1 MLVRVHGSNACVLAI
16 NIYIIVDCDTIGV
29 CDSICISASSCASVA
44 RSMVVLPMPMVVLE
58 EIGYC
63 KISAFLEV

>member
-1 MLVRVHGSNACVLAI
+1 MVGICWCVYMAATRVLAI

-58 EIGYC
+58 EIGY
-63 KISAFLEV
+63 

>member
-29 CDSICISASSCASVA
+29 CDSICVSASSCTIVE
-44 RSMVVLPMPMVVLE
+44 RPLVVLPVPVVVLE
-58 EIGYC
+58 EIRY
-63 KISAFLEV
+63 